1 MLSYANV
8 NAENGFLAVRVIKTK
23 SKKIVNFRIKF
34 I

>member
-8 NAENGFLAVRVIKTK
+8 NAENGFLAVHVIKTK
-23 SKKIVNFRIKF
+23 NKKLVNFRIKF